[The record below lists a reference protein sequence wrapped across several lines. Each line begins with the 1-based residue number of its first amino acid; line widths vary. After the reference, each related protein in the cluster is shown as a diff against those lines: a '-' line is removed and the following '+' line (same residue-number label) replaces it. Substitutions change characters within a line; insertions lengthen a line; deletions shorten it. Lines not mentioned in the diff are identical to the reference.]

1 MQANRFIEIGVFEL
15 PAMICAMESMV
26 ELDGGGDVW
35 NDRRRVQNPKKA
47 SSRGGGRRSLV
58 HVGQVPVHYIKEQMV
73 VCVNPSAH
81 ITRNSPYRL
90 IVRDLEW
97 RLCVHCRPGCRYN
110 WVEACYGAN
119 DPTGRLMYEKGIG
132 KKQFR
137 QSILRPDMVRAV

>member
-1 MQANRFIEIGVFEL
+1 MCGMTGVGYR
-15 PAMICAMESMV
+15 I
-26 ELDGGGDVW
+26 
-35 NDRRRVQNPKKA
+35 RKRQ
-47 SSRGGGRRSLV
+47 V
-58 HVGQVPVHYIKEQMV
+58 HVAVDEDHWFTWDRARCIISKSKWS
-73 VCVNPSAH
+73 CVNPSAH